1 MVEWKGRERDRIDQV
16 FGNLCVMED
25 NRNVVESLEILC
37 VFSFLFLFWN
47 GISMRIQEIDT
58 RDSSLYI
65 HNDSTSVLVEKSKP
79 ITRIDHSQRNGV

>member
-37 VFSFLFLFWN
+37 VFSFGMEYRCVYKRLILV
-47 GISMRIQEIDT
+47 IRVCTYTTIQ
-58 RDSSLYI
+58 RACW
-65 HNDSTSVLVEKSKP
+65 
-79 ITRIDHSQRNGV
+79 